1 MSPPSPQERPRRF
14 QTRSHPTASLRDPR
28 GALLVGVVG
37 LARFLIGRSWNQCQS
52 PRTSASSGGVS
63 PQDTP
68 LPLTFSLSRQCAE
81 REGWCAYAPAVA
93 RFIKGRGF
101 IGCEKT
107 RFSE

>member
-1 MSPPSPQERPRRF
+1 MSPPSPRERPRRF

-37 LARFLIGRSWNQCQS
+37 LARFLIGKSWNQCQS

-68 LPLTFSLSRQCAE
+68 LPLHFLEGVPIRGMGIKSRRFHEGSAE
-81 REGWCAYAPAVA
+81 PQVPPLRSG
-93 RFIKGRGF
+93 
-101 IGCEKT
+101 
-107 RFSE
+107 